1 MANKSPIE
9 AEVGVRHRGDKT
21 PDSTEP
27 QTERTGE
34 EEREFEA
41 EETEDRES
49 LLSTIGE
56 PGKRITDGA
65 LIKRV
70 AAPKLLATPL
80 QPI

>member
-1 MANKSPIE
+1 M
-9 AEVGVRHRGDKT
+9 RHLGDKT

-56 PGKRITDGA
+56 PKEREWQNVDKDGIIIVVGSW
-65 LIKRV
+65 LVSLRNG
-70 AAPKLLATPL
+70 
-80 QPI
+80 PIPGLGQLRD